1 MTNQR
6 SHLDERN
13 AAIRII
19 DRLRDADHIAYL
31 AGGCVRDQLLGVI
44 PKDYDV
50 ATDARP
56 EQISN
61 LFERTAAVGAAFG
74 VMLVRDFGPSI
85 EVATFR
91 SDGPYSDSRRPDHVH
106 FSTPEMDAQRRDF
119 TINALFL
126 DPRDDGDQI
135 IDFVGGKSDIDSK
148 ILRAVGNP
156 EARLQEDHLRALRA
170 VRFSARYG
178 LSIDAMTSNAI
189 LAHASDLVGVSIER
203 IGDEVHKMMNH
214 RTRLRA
220 AELME
225 ILTLDRA
232 IFSDHSMSNT
242 HDALCDIDD
251 SAHATTALAAWAFDR
266 YGSRVLSRQG
276 ASQTS
281 WATKLDMSNSQSEHF
296 INVLEITGILIAD
309 WDSMNIAQRKRLASR
324 THAQEALKL
333 LAALDSNLTSHILN
347 NIGSMSSDG
356 IGLEPEPMINGQTLI
371 EMGHAPSRTFKDV
384 LDRVYNAQLEG
395 RIVNPESARKLAQ
408 ELFIMPDKSDQ

>member
-1 MTNQR
+1 MTNER
-6 SHLDERN
+6 SHLDERS
-13 AAIRII
+13 AAIQII
-19 DRLRDADHIAYL
+19 DRLRSAEHTAYL

-56 EQISN
+56 EHISK
-61 LFERTAAVGAAFG
+61 LFNRTAAVGAAFG
-74 VMLVRDFGPSI
+74 VMLVRDFGPTI

-135 IDFVGGKSDIDSK
+135 IDFVNGKSDIDAK
-148 ILRAVGNP
+148 ILRAVGDP

-178 LSIDAMTSNAI
+178 LSIDPTTFDAI

-214 RTRLRA
+214 PTRLRA

-225 ILTLDRA
+225 QLTLDQAVFGDQSGTSSTHALRA
-232 IFSDHSMSNT
+232 INDTAN
-242 HDALCDIDD
+242 
-251 SAHATTALAAWAFDR
+251 ATTALAAWAFDR
-266 YGSRVLSRQG
+266 YGPRVLHRTG
-276 ASQTS
+276 ARDMS
-281 WATKLDMSNSQSEHF
+281 WTTKLDMSNSQSEQF
-296 INVLEITGILIAD
+296 LSVLEIVGIINAQ
-309 WDSMNIAQRKRLASR
+309 WESMDISQRKRLASH
-324 THAQEALKL
+324 THAPEALKL
-333 LAALDSNLTSHILN
+333 LTAIDSHTATKISNDID
-347 NIGSMSSDG
+347 SMSSDG
-356 IGLEPEPMINGQTLI
+356 IGLAPEPLISGQTLI
-371 EMGHAPSRTFKDV
+371 EMGHAPGRLFKDV

-395 RIVNPESARKLAQ
+395 RIENPQSARKLAQ
-408 ELFIMPDKSDQ
+408 ELFIMLKKSDQ